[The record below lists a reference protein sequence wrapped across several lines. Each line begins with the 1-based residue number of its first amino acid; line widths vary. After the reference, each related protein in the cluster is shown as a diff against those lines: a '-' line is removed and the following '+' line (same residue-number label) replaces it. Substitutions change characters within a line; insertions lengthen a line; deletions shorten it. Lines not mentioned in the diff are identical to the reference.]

1 MTPIR
6 SIVFPFPGPALIRSS
21 RVVSPSLQS
30 MKSRWLQVRQQSIFA
45 AFDTFHVSHRVSKE
59 QVLQAFVVFLLL
71 SDVPLQ
77 RCLLPEAAVDIMK
90 KLRILLIMV
99 YDLLGIVHIR
109 VLKNSILSGLNIL

>member
-1 MTPIR
+1 
-6 SIVFPFPGPALIRSS
+6 
-21 RVVSPSLQS
+21 